1 MKRQL
6 GPKAQVYYSST
17 CVLVQVPLLK
27 PVGVHGSAR
36 CWALAPLSLEIT
48 DRPPFYFRGN
58 ETGSHNSGDKLQAFK
73 KKKSQ
78 IQLLDFM
85 CAQR

>member
-1 MKRQL
+1 M
-6 GPKAQVYYSST
+6 YYSST
-17 CVLVQVPLLK
+17 HVLVQVPLLK

-36 CWALAPLSLEIT
+36 RSALAPLSLEIN
-48 DRPPFYFRGN
+48 DRPPIYFRGN
-58 ETGSHNSGDKLQAFK
+58 EAGSHNNSEDKLQNFK
-73 KKKSQ
+73 KVSE